1 MSEAVEKLEGQ
12 INGIFDRCYIK
23 GSPNYPKLLIFQRQ
37 KALNQ
42 ILALIKEAGYIPVEL
57 VQLEMLGDKEIRY
70 KLEEIQPEGFD
81 WTDITDTEMI
91 KFRAISQATITHNEA
106 KGQLY
111 RVKGW

>member
-1 MSEAVEKLEGQ
+1 MSEEVEKLEEIIRTWVIEEYPIGTETFLDLAQ
-12 INGIFDRCYIK
+12 SIIK
-23 GSPNYPKLLIFQRQ
+23 
-37 KALNQ
+37 
-42 ILALIKEAGYIPVEL
+42 AGYLPVEL
-57 VQLEMLGDKEIRY
+57 VQLEGLGDKEIRY

-111 RVKGW
+111 RRVE